1 MERIKQAD
9 VSIQV
14 VDQPTISRLALEAE
28 HSPRKRSHL
37 LLHSGP
43 NDQVQRLLIVLQ
55 PGSYVRPHHH
65 SEQWEVLILLRG
77 RGQLLQFSGNGEL
90 LCRTEMGVAAPVVQ
104 IPAGAWHGFVV
115 LERDTAV
122 MEIKPGPYRPN
133 EFAHWAAPESDARV
147 PRFLDWIVS
156 ATAGDAWS
164 ISG

>member
-1 MERIKQAD
+1 MKEAD
-9 VSIQV
+9 APIQV
-14 VDQPTISRLALEAE
+14 IDQLTIARLALEAE
-28 HSPRKRSHL
+28 HSARKRSHL

-77 RGQLLQFSGNGEL
+77 QGQLLQFSENGEM
-90 LCRTEMGVAAPVVQ
+90 LCRSEMCVAAPVVQ
-104 IPAGAWHGFVV
+104 IPTGAWHSFVV

-122 MEIKPGPYRPN
+122 MEIKPGPYRPS
-133 EFAHWAAPESDARV
+133 EFAHWAAPEGDARV
-147 PRFLDWIVS
+147 PRFLDWIAS
-156 ATAGDAWS
+156 ARVGDAWS

>member
-1 MERIKQAD
+1 MKEIES
-9 VSIQV
+9 SIQI

-28 HSPRKRSHL
+28 QSTRKRSHL

-77 RGQLLQFSGNGEL
+77 RGQLLQFSRNGEL
-90 LCRTEMGVAAPVVQ
+90 LCRSEMSVAAPVVQ
-104 IPAGAWHGFVV
+104 IPTGAWHGFVV

-133 EFAHWAAPESDARV
+133 EFAHWTAPEGDAKV
-147 PRFLDWIVS
+147 SRFLDWIAS
-156 ATAGDAWS
+156 ARVGDAWS
-164 ISG
+164 ISS